1 MLVAVGASL
10 GGITWNFGGWP
21 ACVALV
27 IAMLATLSAI
37 VFFAWARRVPATT
50 AILPIEPP

>member
-1 MLVAVGASL
+1 
-10 GGITWNFGGWP
+10 
-21 ACVALV
+21 
-27 IAMLATLSAI
+27 MLATLSAI